1 MQFHCQTSNF
11 KCQMSKDKNQMTKVK
26 CKISKVT
33 NQISNFKCQISK
45 TRVVHR
51 LYTDDVQY
59 LFNMVAFERIMKIL
73 NVDILGQYIAEAI
86 FINAFTSSELP

>member
-1 MQFHCQTSNF
+1 
-11 KCQMSKDKNQMTKVK
+11 MSKDKNQMTKVK

-59 LFNMVAFERIMKIL
+59 LFNMVAFERAGL
-73 NVDILGQYIAEAI
+73 L
-86 FINAFTSSELP
+86 